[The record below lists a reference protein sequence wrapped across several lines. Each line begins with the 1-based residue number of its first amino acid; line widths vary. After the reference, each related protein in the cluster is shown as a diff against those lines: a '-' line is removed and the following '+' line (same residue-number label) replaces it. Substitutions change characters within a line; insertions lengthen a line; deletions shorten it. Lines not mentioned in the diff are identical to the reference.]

1 MTTPDDLLQRRLRQL
16 PDAPLPADLWQR
28 VNGARGRIRRRR
40 IGIAATT
47 LAFATVAALSPL
59 MRSPSPDAPRAGQP
73 VVAEVP
79 ATRVPATVE
88 IELRAIDRAL
98 QAGYAR
104 NATDDELEALWTQ
117 RRRLLAGN
125 DDTAGTPGPRGLR
138 I

>member
-1 MTTPDDLLQRRLRQL
+1 QL

-28 VNGARGRIRRRR
+28 VNGARGRMRRRR

-47 LAFATVAALSPL
+47 LALATVAALSPL
-59 MRSPSPDAPRAGQP
+59 AWSPTPDTPGARQP
-73 VVAEVP
+73 VVAAAPITTAP
-79 ATRVPATVE
+79 ASVE

-104 NATDDELEALWTQ
+104 NATDDELAPLWAQ
-117 RRRLLAGN
+117 RQRLLAGN
-125 DDTAGTPGPRGLR
+125 SNPAQTPLPRGMR

>member
-1 MTTPDDLLQRRLRQL
+1 MTTPDDLLQEHLRQL

-28 VNGARGRIRRRR
+28 VNGARGRMRQRR

-47 LAFATVAALSPL
+47 LALATVAALSPL
-59 MRSPSPDAPRAGQP
+59 MRSPAPDASPAAQP
-73 VVAEVP
+73 VVATVP
-79 ATRVPATVE
+79 APPAAAAVDV
-88 IELRAIDRAL
+88 ELRAIDRAL

-104 NATDDELEALWTQ
+104 NATDDELEALWAQ

-125 DDTAGTPGPRGLR
+125 DDTAGTPQPRGLR